1 MRALLPLTILLM
13 LPPVEALRNEW
24 REAASTLGAN
34 AGTYWRKVGL
44 PLLAPPFIATK
55 DKEAAKADNDRLG
68 KLPGAPAWLGAI
80 VIPWA
85 KAHLS
90 DPRVPEALHNV
101 VRATQYGDM
110 DSATSEA
117 AYNLLHDRFPRNAW
131 TAKTPKWF

>member
-1 MRALLPLTILLM
+1 M
-13 LPPVEALRNEW
+13 
-24 REAASTLGAN
+24 
-34 AGTYWRKVGL
+34 
-44 PLLAPPFIATK
+44 
-55 DKEAAKADNDRLG
+55 
-68 KLPGAPAWLGAI
+68 PGAPAYLGAI

-131 TAKTPKWF
+131 TTKTPKWF